1 MLFLPLTRKFEVIIN
16 TDQRSKQSNLALM
29 LGLIANIVLAILKTS
44 IGLIGHSPALLADG
58 INSTSDV
65 VYYLVVGIFIRAA
78 HKPADVDHP
87 YGHTQY
93 ENIGALV
100 VGSFVITTA
109 VTIFWNSINTLFDL
123 VRGDS
128 SFQGGSEL
136 ALWVALFTIGIKIVL
151 SFLTNRIGK
160 NTQNA
165 SIIALAADHRNDI
178 LAASAAAI
186 GIFLGRLGNLWVDP
200 LAGAVV
206 SLFILRTGISILRD
220 SISDLMDTVPGK
232 ALHSQVNTLLAA
244 FPEIKEIDKI
254 QAHRFGIYFVINIT
268 ISVDGRISVYE
279 GDKIANQVERQLK
292 DNISNLL
299 AVHVHF
305 HPRIQ
310 YRAEE

>member
-1 MLFLPLTRKFEVIIN
+1 MQVPPLTRNFEVNIN
-16 TDQRSKQSNLALM
+16 PEQRSKQSNLALL

-44 IGLIGHSPALLADG
+44 IGLMGHSPALLADG

-78 HKPADVDHP
+78 HKPADDNHP

-136 ALWVALFTIGIKIVL
+136 ALWVALFTVTMKIVL
-151 SFLTNRIGK
+151 SIVTNQIGK
-160 NTQNA
+160 KTQNA
-165 SIIALAADHRNDI
+165 SIIAMASDHRNDI

-186 GIFLGRLGNLWVDP
+186 GIFLGRLGLLWVDP

-206 SLFILRTGISILRD
+206 SLFILRTGISIFRD

-232 ALHSQVNTLLAA
+232 ALHNQVNTLLASI
-244 FPEIKEIDKI
+244 PEIKEIDQI

-268 ISVDGRISVYE
+268 ISVDGRISVFE
-279 GDKIANQVERQLK
+279 GDKIANQLERQLK
-292 DNISNLL
+292 DNIPDLM

-305 HPRIQ
+305 HPRIK